1 MPAPDLEVPT
11 PADAIGY
18 GCVVVPDL
26 DEYQGF
32 FIRDNDMTCRRETN
46 TVMLFAMG
54 SGAHPIGAL
63 QAVCVDAVLKKD
75 WGQLGIA
82 SLALASLTKHKFF
95 WIKAS
100 KEPEGTR
107 SEMFPLK
114 ATTVEEARAEID
126 RLPEVIELKN
136 HLVESYRQ
144 PRH

>member
-1 MPAPDLEVPT
+1 MPRADLEVPVPKDT
-11 PADAIGY
+11 IGY
-18 GCVVVPDL
+18 GCVVVSDL

-32 FIRDNDMTCRRETN
+32 FIRDTEQIRRETN
-46 TVMLFAMG
+46 TIMLFAMG

-75 WGQLGIA
+75 WGQLAIA
-82 SLALASLTKHKFF
+82 SLALASLSKHKFF

-114 ATTVEEARAEID
+114 AQTVADAKVEID
-126 RLPEVIELKN
+126 GLQDVIDLKRRLMERLRGPK
-136 HLVESYRQ
+136 Q
-144 PRH
+144 

>member
-1 MPAPDLEVPT
+1 MPRADLEVPV
-11 PADAIGY
+11 PEDAIGY
-18 GCVVVPDL
+18 GCVVVPEL
-26 DEYQGF
+26 NEYQGF
-32 FIRDNDMTCRRETN
+32 FICDNADMRRETN
-46 TVMLFAMG
+46 TIMLFAMG

-75 WGQLGIA
+75 WGQLAIA
-82 SLALASLTKHKFF
+82 SLALASMSKHKFF

-100 KEPEGTR
+100 KERAGTR

-114 ATTVEEARAEID
+114 AATVEEARAEID